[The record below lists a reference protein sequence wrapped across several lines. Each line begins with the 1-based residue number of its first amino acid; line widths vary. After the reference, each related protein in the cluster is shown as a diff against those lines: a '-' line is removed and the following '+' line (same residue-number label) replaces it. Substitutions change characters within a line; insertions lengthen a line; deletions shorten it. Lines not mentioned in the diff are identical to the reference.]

1 MPRLYGTQ
9 PELMTTDAVISFY
22 NENGAGLYRIFLGD
36 SSKHKLRFTGN
47 NEETLIN
54 ALSIIEENPVNTNIY
69 TIALYEGNGRK
80 EELKAEINFCLNE
93 KQSVGGIGSNPK
105 IEYYLKKLTERDE
118 ENDDEENDDEQQKG
132 SYWERVLP
140 PEQLGA
146 VLQQIAGLIVSK
158 MLPDQPLQGSAV
170 AGVETPE
177 EIQILSDLMN
187 KGVTI
192 EHLRKLNAMNLVQL
206 KTLLTM
212 L

>member
-1 MPRLYGTQ
+1 
-9 PELMTTDAVISFY
+9 
-22 NENGAGLYRIFLGD
+22 
-36 SSKHKLRFTGN
+36 
-47 NEETLIN
+47 
-54 ALSIIEENPVNTNIY
+54 
-69 TIALYEGNGRK
+69 
-80 EELKAEINFCLNE
+80 
-93 KQSVGGIGSNPK
+93 
-105 IEYYLKKLTERDE
+105 
-118 ENDDEENDDEQQKG
+118 
-132 SYWERVLP
+132 LP

-158 MLPDQPLQGSAV
+158 ILPDPIPGNAV

-192 EHLRKLNAMNLVQL
+192 EHLRKLNAMSTIQL

>member
-22 NENGAGLYRIFLGD
+22 NENGGGLYRIFLGD

-69 TIALYEGNGRK
+69 TIALFDGNGRK

-93 KQSVGGIGSNPK
+93 KQSVGSIGNNPK

-118 ENDDEENDDEQQKG
+118 NDEEPDEEEKG

-158 MLPDQPLQGSAV
+158 MLPDPIPGNAV

-192 EHLRKLNAMNLVQL
+192 EHLRKLNAMSTIQL